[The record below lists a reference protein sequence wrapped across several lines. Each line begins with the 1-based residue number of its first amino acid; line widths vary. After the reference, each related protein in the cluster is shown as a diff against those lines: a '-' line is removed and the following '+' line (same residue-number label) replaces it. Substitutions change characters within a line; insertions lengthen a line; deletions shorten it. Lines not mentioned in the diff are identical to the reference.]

1 MCRFSDAGIE
11 TEVNEE
17 KKGFSLPLG
26 IKIEVKEE
34 EGFLWHQNRGEVGEG
49 WVLPPSWPQNG
60 GERGDGGVHP
70 PSWHRNRGERGG
82 GGVHCP
88 MG

>member
-1 MCRFSDAGIE
+1 MCRFPDAGIE

-17 KKGFSLPLG
+17 KEGFSLPLG
-26 IKIEVKEE
+26 IKTEVKEE
-34 EGFLWHQNRGEVGEG
+34 EGFLWHRNGGELEEG
-49 WVLPPSWPQNG
+49 WVLLSSCPQNG
-60 GERGDGGVHP
+60 
-70 PSWHRNRGERGG
+70 GERGG